1 MIKYRVYSKTIEKM
15 EIERET
21 DHTIFYK
28 STTGST
34 VCERKQSSY
43 YNYFDTFEDARKFIL
58 NRINLSLGSLRAQT
72 ISKQKDLEE
81 VFLMEE
87 R

>member
-21 DHTIFYK
+21 VHTIFYK
-28 STTGST
+28 SATGST

-58 NRINLSLGSLRAQT
+58 NRINLSLESLKAQT

-81 VFLMEE
+81 VLLMEE

>member
-1 MIKYRVYSKTIEKM
+1 MMKYRVYSKTIEKI

-28 STTGST
+28 STTGSI

-43 YNYFDTFEDARKFIL
+43 YNYFDTFEDARKYIL
-58 NRINLSLGSLRAQT
+58 NRINLSLESLRAQT
-72 ISKQKDLEE
+72 INKQNDLEE

-87 R
+87 K